1 VHIDKNPQLHIDKK
15 PQSQI
20 NTTLIGNQSR
30 NRSNPQQIR
39 HHKKRG
45 EINNP
50 DYHTVVG

>member
-30 NRSNPQQIR
+30 NRSNTQQI
-39 HHKKRG
+39 
-45 EINNP
+45 
-50 DYHTVVG
+50 